1 MFFIDVNLGSF
12 LNKILFWVQQLFFAL
27 RLRKY
32 LADKEGIIYSRDQ
45 FSLILL
51 DPKQHRLYWEAHN
64 FPRNIKSKFYNKILE
79 KISGL
84 VVISKGLKDDFANY
98 YNGPITV
105 APDGV
110 DIEEFDI
117 KVNKKEAREKLGL
130 PLDKKIIIY
139 TGHLYKWKG
148 ADLLLE
154 TADSFQEDNLFVFVG
169 GTDLDVR
176 IFKEKAE
183 KVGLANILILG
194 HKHHGEIPLYLKAAD
209 CAVLVGKKTER
220 ISDKYTSPLKMFEY
234 MASGCPIVAQ
244 DLPSFRE
251 VLNENNSVIVQAE
264 SPQAMYEGIKI
275 VTEDRDL
282 ADKISRKAKEDAQI
296 YTWRKRA
303 EKIRQMFY
311 AARS

>member
-1 MFFIDVNLGSF
+1 M
-12 LNKILFWVQQLFFAL
+12 
-27 RLRKY
+27 
-32 LADKEGIIYSRDQ
+32 
-45 FSLILL
+45 
-51 DPKQHRLYWEAHN
+51 
-64 FPRNIKSKFYNKILE
+64 
-79 KISGL
+79 
-84 VVISKGLKDDFANY
+84 
-98 YNGPITV
+98 
-105 APDGV
+105 
-110 DIEEFDI
+110 
-117 KVNKKEAREKLGL
+117 
-130 PLDKKIIIY
+130 
-139 TGHLYKWKG
+139 
-148 ADLLLE
+148 
-154 TADSFQEDNLFVFVG
+154 
-169 GTDLDVR
+169 
-176 IFKEKAE
+176 
-183 KVGLANILILG
+183 ANILILG